1 MDIVFSLVSL
11 TVTKVLQFSG
21 LVDNRNVL
29 KNKKMEEKA
38 LEVYGEGE
46 GLTSL
51 AAVWCL

>member
-1 MDIVFSLVSL
+1 MEIVFSLVSL

-21 LVDNRNVL
+21 LVDRNDL

-51 AAVWCL
+51 TAG